1 MGKIG
6 GYAAAAVVALL
17 ACTASAAP
25 AAIAEPSK
33 AVAQIQRVS
42 VQRDMLDE
50 LRPYLTTLKS
60 SDTELMR
67 EAYAACANLL
77 FRDKDEYRA
86 AVLNDYPDVNLAVDH
101 LTVAA
106 AAKKHLC
113 PVT

>member
-6 GYAAAAVVALL
+6 GYAAAAIMALL

-25 AAIAEPSK
+25 TTATEPAK
-33 AVAQIQRVS
+33 AVAQIQRAS
-42 VQRDMLDE
+42 VQSDMLDE
-50 LRPYLTTLKS
+50 LRPYLTTLKA
-60 SDTELMR
+60 SDAELMR

-77 FRDKDEYRA
+77 FRDKDEYRE
-86 AVLNDYPDVNLAVDH
+86 AVLKEYPDVKLAVDH

-113 PVT
+113 AG

>member
-42 VQRDMLDE
+42 VQTDMLDE
-50 LRPYLTTLKS
+50 LRPYLTTLKA
-60 SDTELMR
+60 SDAELMR

-86 AVLNDYPDVNLAVDH
+86 AVLKDYASDVNLAVDH

-106 AAKKHLC
+106 AAKKYLC
-113 PVT
+113 A